1 MHTERQDAS
10 FFRKQLE
17 RVTEAFLQPIPNIA
31 DAIRNTEDY
40 YALLKQ
46 AASFDAQ
53 SEGSHNDIMLPS
65 GKAIAPV
72 WAAHCVRDVRRT
84 RVFIRGII
92 QAVYAALKQFPDQP
106 LQLFYVGPGPFAPL
120 VLPLTTLF
128 TPEDIQFTLLEINPR
143 SISLLQNTIRAFGI
157 ENYIAAI
164 EQTDA
169 ATYQVASPMH
179 VLVVETMQETLKQ
192 EPQVAVTLNLAP
204 QIVPGG
210 FLIPESISVAPGLI
224 DGKRHTEYMLTHEP
238 GPRNYYF
245 TTEPVLQLT
254 QEFARLYAAT
264 KNVYFPQHH
273 TVFTKKQLQTYPYPA
288 LFTEIKVFGSEI
300 LAYWD
305 SPLTEPYLLTL
316 PTPLNGDIEL
326 VTQYEISDS
335 PKLRCNWVK
344 VLF

>member
-1 MHTERQDAS
+1 MHTETRDIA

-17 RVTEAFLQPIPNIA
+17 RITNTILQPFNNIA

-40 YALLKQ
+40 YALLKE
-46 AASFDAQ
+46 AALFDAQ
-53 SEGSHNDIMLPS
+53 SEGSRDDIILS
-65 GKAIAPV
+65 TGKAIAPV
-72 WAAHCVRDVRRT
+72 WAAHCVQDVRRT

-92 QAVYAALKQFPDQP
+92 QAVYAARKQFQDEP
-106 LQLFYVGPGPFAPL
+106 LQLLYVGPGPFAPL

-128 TPEDIQFTLLEINPR
+128 KPEDIQFRFLEINPL
-143 SISLLQNTIRAFGI
+143 SIALLENTIRAFGI
-157 ENYIAAI
+157 EDYVAAI

-169 ATYQVASPMH
+169 ATYQVSSPVH
-179 VLVVETMQETLKQ
+179 ILVVETMQEALRQ
-192 EPQVAVTLNLAP
+192 EPQVAVTLHLAP

-224 DGKRHTEYMLTHEP
+224 DGRRHTEYLLAQEP
-238 GPRNYYF
+238 GPRNYYV
-245 TTEPVLQLT
+245 TTEPVLQIS
-254 QEFARLYAAT
+254 QEFARAYTAT
-264 KNVYFPQHH
+264 KPVHFPQHH
-273 TVFTKKQLQTYPYPA
+273 TVFTKKQLQTYPHPA

-326 VTQYEISDS
+326 VTQYEISDT
-335 PKLRCNWVK
+335 PKLRCTWVK
-344 VLF
+344 ILF